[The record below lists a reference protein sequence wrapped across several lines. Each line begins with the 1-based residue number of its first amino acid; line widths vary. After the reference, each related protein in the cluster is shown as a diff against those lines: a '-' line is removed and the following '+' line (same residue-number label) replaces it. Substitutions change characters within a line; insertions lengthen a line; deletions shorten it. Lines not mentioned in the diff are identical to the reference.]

1 MNPVSSD
8 DARALPTSIPADA
21 VKAPVPG
28 LAAKLLFGALAPMR
42 LGRLEM
48 TLPGGAVRVFGEG
61 AETSARVVVRDAAF
75 FKKCL
80 LHGDIG
86 FAEAYIDGDWDTPD
100 LEAVFSWFI
109 LNADAA
115 PTMSGSRG
123 KSTVLGLL
131 RIFDR
136 IGHLLRPNSRA
147 GARRNISEHYDLSNE
162 FFALWL
168 DPTMLYSSALFSR
181 PGLSL
186 EQAQF
191 EKVDRLCR
199 KLRLQ
204 PGDRVLEIGCGWGA
218 FAVYAAKT
226 YGVHVTGLT
235 LSERQATLAKQR
247 AVDAGLTGSIDIR
260 LCDFRELSGSFDKI
274 VSIEMMEALGHEHVP
289 SFCAACDRLLKPGGI
304 AALQFITV
312 PDSRYEDLRK
322 GVDFIQKHIFP
333 GSLLLSLNRVNTR
346 FAANGGFVLND
357 LRELSADYAETLRR
371 WAETFESRKDDVVA
385 LGFDGRFL
393 RKWRYYLKYCEAAFA
408 RRHIGVVQAVYS
420 RPNNPALGGYA
431 K

>member
-1 MNPVSSD
+1 MNPVSPD
-8 DARALPTSIPADA
+8 DAQVLPNSLPETVPTRA
-21 VKAPVPG
+21 PG

-48 TLPGGAVRVFGEG
+48 TLPGGVVRVFGE
-61 AETSARVVVRDAAF
+61 AKETSARLVIRDDVF

-115 PTMSGSRG
+115 PTLSGSG
-123 KSTVLGLL
+123 AKSTALGLL

-147 GARRNISEHYDLSNE
+147 GARRNIAEHYDLSND

-186 EQAQF
+186 EAAQY
-191 EKVDRLCR
+191 EKIDRLCR

-235 LSERQATLAKQR
+235 LSERQAELAKKR
-247 AVDAGLTGSIDIR
+247 AVEAGLADRIDTR
-260 LCDFRELSGSFDKI
+260 LCDFRDLSGSFDKI
-274 VSIEMMEALGHEHVP
+274 VSIEMMEALGHANVP

-312 PDSRYEDLRK
+312 PDSRYDDLRK

-333 GSLLLSLNRVNTR
+333 GSLLLSLNRVNAL
-346 FAANGGFVLND
+346 FAGHGGFVLND
-357 LRELSADYAETLRR
+357 LRELSGDYAETLRR
-371 WAETFESRKDDVVA
+371 WAETFETRRDEVVA
-385 LGFDGRFL
+385 LGFDGAFL

-431 K
+431 R